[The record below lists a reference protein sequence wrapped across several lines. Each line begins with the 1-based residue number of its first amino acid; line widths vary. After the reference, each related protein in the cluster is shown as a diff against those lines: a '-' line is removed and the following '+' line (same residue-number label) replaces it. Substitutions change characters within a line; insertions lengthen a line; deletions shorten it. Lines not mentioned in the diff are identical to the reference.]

1 MTAACITAENA
12 VETTKALAP
21 KTTTAQCRTPNIAP
35 PLGSAGLGFTAL
47 AYKPFKTASNAL
59 SPYLQ
64 TNSLR
69 TREPLSKCRSRDA
82 AMCKPERI
90 WQLISLV
97 LAGAMIAT
105 LIQLHHAT
113 TATRSATGT
122 LPSVNKMSGYEHLA
136 LSPNA
141 RRAHE
146 RYSL

>member
-1 MTAACITAENA
+1 
-12 VETTKALAP
+12 
-21 KTTTAQCRTPNIAP
+21 
-35 PLGSAGLGFTAL
+35 
-47 AYKPFKTASNAL
+47 
-59 SPYLQ
+59 
-64 TNSLR
+64 
-69 TREPLSKCRSRDA
+69 
-82 AMCKPERI
+82 MCKPERI

-105 LIQLHHAT
+105 LIQLRHAT

-122 LPSVNKMSGYEHLA
+122 LPTVNKMSGYEHLA